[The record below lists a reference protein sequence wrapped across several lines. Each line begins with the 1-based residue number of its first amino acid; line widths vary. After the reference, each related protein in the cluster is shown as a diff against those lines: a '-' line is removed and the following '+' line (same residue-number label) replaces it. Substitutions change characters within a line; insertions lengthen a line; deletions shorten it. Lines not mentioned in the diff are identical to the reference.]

1 MTRRRV
7 LLACLLAGVLGS
19 MAPGM
24 RALAQDAGPAA
35 PIVALDNALLGV
47 MHAGHATPF
56 SKRMAMLSPVVQQTY
71 ALDVVLRSSVGPRW
85 AGLSVADRA
94 ALLDAFTDFTV
105 ASYVGNFAEFNGER
119 LVVKPEARAAGA
131 NQVVHSQI
139 VPAHGGPVSID
150 YVMRQGE
157 DGWRVVDVLLDG
169 SISRVAVQRSD
180 FRALLSGGTAGPLI
194 ASLRKRIEILAK
206 HG

>member
-1 MTRRRV
+1 MMRRRR
-7 LLACLLAGVLGS
+7 LLACVLGS
-19 MAPGM
+19 LAVSA
-24 RALAQDAGPAA
+24 RAQAQADGPAA
-35 PIVALDNALLGV
+35 PIVALNTALLGI
-47 MHAGHATPF
+47 MHAGRATPF
-56 SKRMAMLSPVVQQTY
+56 SQRAATLSPVIQRTF

-85 AGLSVADRA
+85 AELSVADRA

-105 ASYVGNFAEFNGER
+105 ASYVGNFESFSGER
-119 LVVKPEARAAGA
+119 FVVAPQTRAIGA

-139 VPAHGGPVSID
+139 VPASGDPVSID

-194 ASLRKRIEILAK
+194 ASLRKRAAALAK